1 MIFLSCKANSRV
13 FDAKLGHGPHS
24 SPPGAAAPPSS
35 HFGLAWPFSLFVEV
49 DREGASESGLACL
62 FKLLLSRSVCGLVYR
77 QKKESCEVKQN

>member
-1 MIFLSCKANSRV
+1 VIFLSCKANSRV

-49 DREGASESGLACL
+49 DREGASERVAWLAWLSYCCL
-62 FKLLLSRSVCGLVYR
+62 GRCVDWCTDRRRRAVR
-77 QKKESCEVKQN
+77 